1 MATSKWTRMNETTQ
15 LPSYSEP
22 AGQGHDAQSQNEIIE
37 AIQEEQNRV
46 YNQDLR
52 LLQNLKGSA

>member
-1 MATSKWTRMNETTQ
+1 MNETTQ
-15 LPSYSEP
+15 VPSYQET